1 MTVKALSFTDNFTA
15 ESQILDLGCGT
26 GGQTMVLAQHSQ
38 GSITGLDLFPKFI
51 DQFNANAAKLNL
63 QDRVKGIVGSM
74 DDLPFGNEAF
84 DLIWSEGAILTDL
97 VLTSDPFSESVCME
111 KCHKCIVSCPANAI
125 ENGTVNQKLCR
136 THTYGKTK
144 RGFDTVDC
152 NQCRTVCPMCY
163 GDNGIISDPL

>member
-1 MTVKALSFTDNFTA
+1 MSDNKNSIHEFDVNLICEYFSQLERQGPGSPEMTVKALSFIDNLTA
-15 ESQILDLGCGT
+15 ESQILDLGCRT

-38 GSITGLDLFPKFI
+38 GNITGLYLFPKFI

-63 QDRVKGIVGSM
+63 QDRVKG
-74 DDLPFGNEAF
+74 
-84 DLIWSEGAILTDL
+84 
-97 VLTSDPFSESVCME
+97 
-111 KCHKCIVSCPANAI
+111 IVSCPANAI

-152 NQCRTVCPMCY
+152 NRCRTVCPMCY
-163 GDNGIISDPL
+163 GDNGIISNPL